1 MTLRTRVGRL
11 ERRLPPPPE
20 PAPRRRQD
28 RRWRRV
34 AGRFDD
40 LLKAAWPLLDE
51 AEQGRVADALWA
63 DCERERGPLDRWLED
78 LRAGR
83 SRLPELDPPVMRDV
97 LLAWL
102 HPDVGQPMVCNGCG
116 LEYPRL
122 RRPGPG
128 SPAAPVSV
136 APYQVLRLFDA
147 CPVCGASRYDT
158 SWPGRTP
165 GKDLP
170 WKALDGWVG
179 EQGPG
184 EDRS

>member
-20 PAPRRRQD
+20 PTPRQRRRD
-28 RRWRRV
+28 RRWLRV
-34 AGRFDD
+34 AGRFDE
-40 LLKAAWPLLDE
+40 LLRAAWPLLDE
-51 AEQGRVADALWA
+51 AGQKRVATALWA
-63 DCERERGPLDRWLED
+63 DREREHGPQDRWLED

-83 SRLPELDPPVMRDV
+83 SRLPELAPPVMREM

-102 HPDVGQPMVCNGCG
+102 HPEVGQPMVCNGCG

-128 SPAAPVSV
+128 APVAPVSV
-136 APYQVLRLFDA
+136 APYQVPRLFDA
-147 CPVCGASRYDT
+147 CPSCGASRYDT

-170 WKALDGWVG
+170 WKALDGWAG
-179 EQGPG
+179 EGPRG
-184 EDRS
+184 DRS